1 MKNFIKSSKKVSL
14 LVSLIFIVATSD
26 AQIIFDDDVEDV
38 PAAPIDGFIAIGI
51 AAGTYLAFRNKK
63 KIK

>member
-1 MKNFIKSSKKVSL
+1 MKNLTKSSKKISL
-14 LVSLIFIVATSD
+14 LISLIFIVATSD
-26 AQIIFDDDVEDV
+26 AQIVFEDDVEDV

-63 KIK
+63 KLK